1 MTQVE
6 EDKVMVLMDGKDPFP
21 SPALFLD
28 LCALDPVPPRNIEP
42 LQVFP
47 LSCFASHT
55 EFIVQSL
62 GNLVSPGF

>member
-6 EDKVMVLMDGKDPFP
+6 EDKVMVLMDGKDSPP

-28 LCALDPVPPRNIEP
+28 LWPLDPVPPRNIEP
-42 LQVFP
+42 LQALP
-47 LSCFASHT
+47 LSCFDSHT

-62 GNLVSPGF
+62 GNLVSPDL